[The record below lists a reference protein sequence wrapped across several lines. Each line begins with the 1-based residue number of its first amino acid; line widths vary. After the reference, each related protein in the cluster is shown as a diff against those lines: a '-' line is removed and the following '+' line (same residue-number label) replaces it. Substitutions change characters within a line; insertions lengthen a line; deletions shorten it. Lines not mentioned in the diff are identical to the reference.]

1 MGNDIIYYGN
11 ELFFDGVQVNRSCIY
26 MASFAGTNAVW
37 NLKEIYHVGGLQY
50 GLLTEDTLTGMAAHM
65 TGYLSIYSQTEMA
78 VGQSPQT
85 FKDAMQQRMRWSQVA
100 IEIALKIIEKAVK
113 CQSIVEKVPIPKEL
127 VHVYKSK
134 NISRP
139 SFLEWFFIFFIYLDS

>member
-1 MGNDIIYYGN
+1 M
-11 ELFFDGVQVNRSCIY
+11 V
-26 MASFAGTNAVW
+26 
-37 NLKEIYHVGGLQY
+37 
-50 GLLTEDTLTGMAAHM
+50 AHM
-65 TGYLSIYSQTEMA
+65 TVYLSIYTQTEMA

-85 FKDAMQQRMRWSQVA
+85 VKDAMQQRMRWSQVA